1 MKETGSDKRTVKMNR
16 LLSTARRTLITKCW
30 WQNVEQRGRRSDD
43 QMRTQG
49 LAKERLH
56 KTESDIARSMA
67 VFNALAPA
75 LGGPKQNKVIILI
88 DCYIALPF
96 GA

>member
-1 MKETGSDKRTVKMNR
+1 MKR
-16 LLSTARRTLITKCW
+16 LLSAAWRTLITKCW
-30 WQNVEQRGRRSDD
+30 WRNVEQRGRRSDD

-75 LGGPKQNKVIILI
+75 LGGPKQNKVYIILI
-88 DCYIALPF
+88 DCLIALPVC
-96 GA
+96 A

>member
-1 MKETGSDKRTVKMNR
+1 
-16 LLSTARRTLITKCW
+16 
-30 WQNVEQRGRRSDD
+30 
-43 QMRTQG
+43 MRKQG

-75 LGGPKQNKVIILI
+75 LGGPKQNKVYIILI
-88 DCYIALPF
+88 DCLIALPVC
-96 GA
+96 A